1 MFYFTY
7 TFYIGNLKILNKIKK
22 MTRKYMQFCDLQ
34 IATKML
40 KTNVLNILN
49 DFFSETKHRIA
60 MKTYIIFGPSQTDSV
75 LVAFE
80 WC

>member
-1 MFYFTY
+1 
-7 TFYIGNLKILNKIKK
+7 
-22 MTRKYMQFCDLQ
+22 MQFCNLE

-40 KTNVLNILN
+40 KTNVPNILN

-60 MKTYIIFGPSQTDSV
+60 MKTYLIFGPSQTDSV

-80 WC
+80 WCWNESEGYV